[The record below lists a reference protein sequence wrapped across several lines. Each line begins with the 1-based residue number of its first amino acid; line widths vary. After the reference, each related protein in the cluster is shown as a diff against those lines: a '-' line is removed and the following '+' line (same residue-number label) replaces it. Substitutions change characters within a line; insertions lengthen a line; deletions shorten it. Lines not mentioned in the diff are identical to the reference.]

1 MISSFCS
8 INGTLRVT
16 VKHELVSCLY
26 SAMSVYFPY
35 TMPSFIFW
43 YKNIMFFTFDSS
55 CNLSVALL
63 IYYDC
68 GVFSLTLVAFLITIA
83 KELTTNRW
91 RIYFQIYF
99 FSVRLHPNDTNR
111 AGLFTHPEHLVSSCS
126 IFVFLCCILSTI
138 ICLLVPFRFG
148 HYIVSPLITHFDIF
162 SFFLSRSIKH
172 QKNKTYLYLKK

>member
-43 YKNIMFFTFDSS
+43 YN
-55 CNLSVALL
+55 
-63 IYYDC
+63 